1 MAHRP
6 RVRSL
11 HKNSCIPEIRMEA
24 AEVSYTETEYGVPV
38 ST

>member
-11 HKNSCIPEIRMEA
+11 PKNSSIPEIRMEA
-24 AEVSYTETEYGVPV
+24 AEDTNTETEYGVPV